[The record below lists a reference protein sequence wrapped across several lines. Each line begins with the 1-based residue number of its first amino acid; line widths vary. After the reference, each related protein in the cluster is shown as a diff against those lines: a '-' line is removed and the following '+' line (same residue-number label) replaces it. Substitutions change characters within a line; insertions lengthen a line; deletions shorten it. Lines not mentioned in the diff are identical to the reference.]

1 MQDEMEDQDSEER
14 SWTSGFDF
22 DDLSNSKEPTLRI
35 VFIMNY
41 DK

>member
-1 MQDEMEDQDSEER
+1 MQDEMKNRDIEEW

-22 DDLSNSKEPTLRI
+22 DDLSNSKEPTVRI